1 MLSVRKLS
9 KTFDGGLFSRRKIT
23 ALDNVSFDLKRGE
36 VLGIVGESGSGK
48 TTLAMILLRAAV
60 PDSGRVMVDGNDIFG
75 KRRMH
80 EKEFRRRVQMVTQNF
95 SDALHPDMTVMESM
109 QEVFRMLGKKTYQSI
124 SEADIVGRLSAVG
137 LGRELL
143 HRRPAQLSGGQLQ
156 RILIARVISIRP
168 QLIIADEPTS
178 CLDTSVQARIIR
190 LLMNLK
196 QEYGFTMIF
205 ISHDLPLTAAIAD
218 RIAVMQQGRI
228 VEMAMPREIL
238 EAPQH
243 AYTRRFVRSAV
254 GNHFLKREPIC
265 LAI

>member
-1 MLSVRKLS
+1 MLTVRNLA
-9 KTFDGGLFSRRKIT
+9 KTFDGGLFSRRKVT
-23 ALDNVSFDLKRGE
+23 ALDDVSFDLKKGE
-36 VLGIVGESGSGK
+36 ILGIVGQSGSGK
-48 TTLAMILLRAAV
+48 TTLASILLRAAA
-60 PDSGRVMVDGNDIFG
+60 PDSGRVMVGGNDIFG
-75 KRRMH
+75 KRRMS
-80 EKEFRRRVQMVTQNF
+80 EREFRKRVQMITQNF

-109 QEVFRMLGKKTYQSI
+109 REVFRMLGKKTYQSV
-124 SEADIVGRLSAVG
+124 SEADIVRRLNDVG

-178 CLDTSVQARIIR
+178 CLDTSVQARMIS
-190 LLMNLK
+190 LLMALK
-196 QEYGFTMIF
+196 QQYGFTMIF
-205 ISHDLPLTAAIAD
+205 ISHDLPLTAMIAD

-228 VEMAMPREIL
+228 VEMGMPKDIL

-254 GNHFLKREPIC
+254 GDHFLKRESIC
-265 LAI
+265 LAV